1 MPVFRPHPNAID
13 LMAYYKEVMAGRVKG
28 NIALTIDSILASK
41 SPNRGYMYGFDSAGK
56 PMYRDNDTQSPV
68 TEEGIMGE
76 HMMRTAGIEFV
87 AAKPIL
93 EGKHMYEDNDI
104 DLYYPEAT
112 CAWEKRKAEANAYMF
127 DLQRKG
133 VFVVIN
139 EDGNPV
145 CYPSGSCGRCISCI
159 VKRDL
164 MLSGVLGSTQVERR
178 APTIPIALGKQMRGL
193 GMSGGLRRGEYFN
206 HAAFTTRT
214 PYDRPRSNVLAD
226 ALTSLKNHS
235 RIGLISLETPSFF
248 DQIRGMRYQPSFS
261 VYDTEVDVDGN
272 VHHFVKEFKHPGWV
286 TTGRAI
292 AKHSRHEPLLTIIG
306 GDGYV
311 GGKPVVGIYNIRYDQ
326 HENKYYMRGGDYY
339 SRIGQYGARGQ
350 ISQYSYSPMYLKL
363 LPSQPRE
370 QWAEEAIDSMIYQR
384 MYGTLPKIWNPGRKE
399 WGVLRPNGVL
409 QGTMVYYEKMR
420 ARKRLQDANQLDTGR
435 KKRGR

>member
-1 MPVFRPHPNAID
+1 MSDKKIPPMPVFRPHPNAVD

-28 NIALTIDSILASK
+28 NIALTIDSILGSK

-56 PMYRDNDTQSPV
+56 PMYRDSGTQPPV

-87 AAKPIL
+87 AGKPIL

-104 DLYYPEAT
+104 DLYYPEA
-112 CAWEKRKAEANAYMF
+112 A
-127 DLQRKG
+127 
-133 VFVVIN
+133 
-139 EDGNPV
+139 
-145 CYPSGSCGRCISCI
+145 
-159 VKRDL
+159 
-164 MLSGVLGSTQVERR
+164 
-178 APTIPIALGKQMRGL
+178 IPIALGKQMRGL

-226 ALTSLKNHS
+226 ALTNLKNHS

-248 DQIRGMRYQPSFS
+248 DRLRETCYQPSFS

-272 VHHFVKEFKHPGWV
+272 VCHFVKQFKHPGWV
-286 TTGRAI
+286 TTGRQI
-292 AKHSRHEPLLTIIG
+292 AEHVGAEPLLTIIG
-306 GDGYV
+306 GDAYV
-311 GGKPVVGIYNIRYDQ
+311 GGKPVVGIYNIHYVQD
-326 HENKYYMRGGDYY
+326 EKKFYVRGADYC
-339 SRIGQYGARGQ
+339 RLIGQFGAYGQ
-350 ISQYSYSPMYLKL
+350 ISRYDYDPMYLKP

-370 QWAEEAIDSMIYQR
+370 QWAEDAIDSMIYQR

-420 ARKRLQDANQLDTGR
+420 ARKRLQDANQPDTGR